1 MSLPSSPALAASVLG
16 LGLMAPVPAFA
27 NEAAEMIRAFY
38 AAVDRGDR
46 DAYAAMIDDGFE
58 DHDRPA
64 AAPPAASDAQ
74 VVLDLFSE
82 LATGFPGAVHTLDL
96 IEPISPDADGNPRAM
111 VRWTFEG
118 DHKGAFFGISA
129 SGNAVSITGIDVF
142 AARDGR
148 FVEQWHVEE
157 LAQLFAQIDAR

>member
-16 LGLMAPVPAFA
+16 LSLMAPVPAFA
-27 NEAAEMIRAFY
+27 NEAAGMIRAFY

-64 AAPPAASDAQ
+64 AASDSQA
-74 VVLDLFSE
+74 VLDLFSE

-118 DHKGAFFGISA
+118 DHEGAFFGVPA

-142 AARDGR
+142 TARNGR

>member
-1 MSLPSSPALAASVLG
+1 MPHTLRPLVALALVTIL
-16 LGLMAPVPAFA
+16 LAPTTALA
-27 NEAAEMIRAFY
+27 NEAAKLIRTFY

-46 DAYAAMIDDGFE
+46 DAYAPMIAEGFE

-64 AAPPAASDAQ
+64 AAPAGATDAQ
-74 VVLDLFSE
+74 VILNLFDE
-82 LATGFPGAVHTLDL
+82 LATAFPGAVHTLDL
-96 IEPISPDADGNPRAM
+96 VEPISPDAEGNPRAM

-118 DHKGAFFGISA
+118 DHEGAFFGVPA

-142 AARDGR
+142 TARNGR